1 MSPRV
6 DALVHGV
13 LAVLAI
19 VVAIDASSEPRADA
33 PGGVELLDC
42 RVDGVQ
48 YRSERRD
55 VDLSLEGERVRIR
68 VARRPEGEA
77 ASEKRFVGGEDAE
90 SYLQALTPLIARRSL
105 GELEGDALDD
115 VGLREPEGTL
125 TLLCGDESHAFDVG
139 GRAYGSGDRSIRRE
153 GDREVWLVPS
163 TLVRALATAEVR
175 LMQQR
180 LHRFDFV
187 DASRATIETP
197 DARWVLEHR
206 NRRAHDAAWIDSA
219 RPETRRRDLDR
230 VMRALS
236 QLSVRE
242 YLDGDPELGDRLVRV
257 ELSDGDVLGWIEV
270 HRGPDALTWFA
281 RSEES
286 EGWVTL
292 IPSSGSGLARAL
304 ERIANPEAEASSES
318 TP

>member
-6 DALVHGV
+6 DATVHAV

-19 VVAIDASSEPRADA
+19 IVAVSASSEPRHDA

-55 VDLSLEGERVRIR
+55 VDLTLEDERVRIR

-77 ASEKRFVGGEDAE
+77 ASEKRFVGGADAE
-90 SYLQALTPLIARRSL
+90 AYLEALTPLVARRSL
-105 GELEGDALDD
+105 GELRGEALDD

-125 TLLCGDESHAFDVG
+125 TLLCGDDARRFDVG
-139 GRAYGSGDRSIRRE
+139 GRAYGTGDRYLRRE
-153 GDREVWLVPS
+153 GEREVWLVPS
-163 TLVRALATAEVR
+163 SLIRALATAEVR

-187 DASRATIETP
+187 EASRATIETA
-197 DARWVLEHR
+197 DSRWELEHR
-206 NRRAHDAAWIDSA
+206 NRRAHDAAWIDASQ
-219 RPETRRRDLDR
+219 PETRRRDLDR

-242 YLDGDPELGDRLVRV
+242 YLEEDPEPGERLVRV
-257 ELSDGDVLGWIEV
+257 ELHDRERLGWVEV
-270 HRGPDALTWFA
+270 HRGPDALTWYA
-281 RSEES
+281 RSEET

-304 ERIANPEAEASSES
+304 ERMASPES